1 MMGANDVDLEGLS
14 IGDLRELKK
23 RIDSRIDDIKHQ
35 NEVELLEMMEI
46 EAAKRGVSLA
56 DIVRIKPKVKLG
68 RAQDRRQDVKAK
80 YRDAN
85 GNTWSGRGNAPLWV
99 LEYLGVEERDKDDPE
114 QTKKLAE
121 LLINDD

>member
-35 NEVELLEMMEI
+35 NEVELLEMMEL

>member
-1 MMGANDVDLEGLS
+1 MMGANEVDLEGLS

>member
-14 IGDLRELKK
+14 IGDLRDLKK

>member
-1 MMGANDVDLEGLS
+1 MGANDVDLEGLS

>member
-1 MMGANDVDLEGLS
+1 MMGANEVDLEGLS

-121 LLINDD
+121 LLISDD